1 MIRTALQTVTPEPV
15 PAEVAPR
22 DEHIAPAPRVSVQA
36 FCETVETAAAIQSAG
51 EDRRLGKAHVK
62 IQMGGITA
70 AIEAYRGSPTPN
82 VIMLEAD
89 GHGDSILTGLD
100 ALAEFCDAGTR
111 VVVVGR
117 TNDVVLYR
125 ELVRRGVSDYMISP
139 VGTIDVVRSICGL
152 FSAPD
157 AKPVGRVIAVVGAKG
172 GVGASTISHNIAW
185 AVAKDAPDAAVDFVK
200 YLLSDEVQKGFAERD
215 MGLPTNPAAG
225 GSIKDPALSGLLKV
239 RDEAPYVQLY
249 FDTAFGQ
256 SVGGAMNDE
265 IALMFAGKASPQDIV
280 DATQQAADAEK

>member
-1 MIRTALQTVTPEPV
+1 MIRTALQTVPPEPV
-15 PAEVAPR
+15 PAEAAPR

-89 GHGDSILTGLD
+89 GRGDSILTGLD

-117 TNDVVLYR
+117 TNDVMLYR

-139 VGTIDVVRSICGL
+139 VGTIDVVR
-152 FSAPD
+152 
-157 AKPVGRVIAVVGAKG
+157 
-172 GVGASTISHNIAW
+172 
-185 AVAKDAPDAAVDFVK
+185 
-200 YLLSDEVQKGFAERD
+200 
-215 MGLPTNPAAG
+215 
-225 GSIKDPALSGLLKV
+225 
-239 RDEAPYVQLY
+239 
-249 FDTAFGQ
+249 
-256 SVGGAMNDE
+256 
-265 IALMFAGKASPQDIV
+265 
-280 DATQQAADAEK
+280 